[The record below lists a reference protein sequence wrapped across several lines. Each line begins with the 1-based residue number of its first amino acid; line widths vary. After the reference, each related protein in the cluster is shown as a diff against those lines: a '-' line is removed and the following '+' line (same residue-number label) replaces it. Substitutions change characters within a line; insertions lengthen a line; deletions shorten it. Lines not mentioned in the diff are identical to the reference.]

1 MISSAFKGAVQSE
14 VQSQGQTVGTA
25 FQPAKEFAGATLGM
39 IGLKGI
45 GAAAISSIGE
55 AATQALT
62 QEKMLSAVQ
71 SQQSLDMA
79 FERSIQGEKME
90 NIQALSTVY
99 EKLMGAKREED
110 AKRKL
115 MDELMR
121 GEEE

>member
-14 VQSQGQTVGTA
+14 VQSQGQAVGTA
-25 FQPAKEFAGATLGM
+25 FQPAKEFAGTALGM
-39 IGLKGI
+39 VGLKGI
-45 GAAAISSIGE
+45 GAAAMSSMGE

-79 FERSIQGEKME
+79 FERSIQGESME

-99 EKLMGAKREED
+99 EKLMGAKREQD
-110 AKRKL
+110 AKQKL
-115 MDELMR
+115 MEELKRGDE
-121 GEEE
+121 E